1 MPIKVEIVT
10 IERLVYRED
19 VDIVVAPGG
28 EGVMGVLPNHAS
40 LLTTLKIG
48 ELVVR
53 KDGHEEVFAIGG
65 GFMEVQPDKVTVL
78 ADDAE
83 HADEI
88 NLDRAREARDR
99 AQKLI
104 EGGDL
109 LPEGRIRA
117 EGELRRVL
125 IKMHVAERRTR

>member
-10 IERLVYRED
+10 IERLLYRED

-28 EGVMGVLPNHAS
+28 EGVMGVLPNHAP

-53 KDGHEEVFAIGG
+53 KDGHEEVFAIDG

-109 LPEGRIRA
+109 PPEDQISV
-117 EGELRRVL
+117 EGELRRAL
-125 IKMHVAERRTR
+125 MKMRVAERRTR